1 MIWPFAFWSFSLVFP
16 VVTCVDQARFPHFLF
31 APSPLQRAVFASPS
45 PPHVFM
51 CYLTW
56 ESERGPKHSRDCE
69 VATRLATGSRQASSD
84 DRKKKRR
91 PCVRQMRFRS
101 FIPIQFCAHLSGKPP
116 SQFSPK
122 KCASREKITSPPLH
136 FTLRRSEFGARK
148 RRQFPAIPPTHC
160 TASAWCMNAP
170 VLRLTISYNLQLRDF
185 SSAADLSCG

>member
-69 VATRLATGSRQASSD
+69 VATRLATGSRQAIIYSSD

-116 SQFSPK
+116 PQFSPK
-122 KCASREKITSPPLH
+122 KVCFQRKRITSA
-136 FTLRRSEFGARK
+136 TNLRFISLCDG
-148 RRQFPAIPPTHC
+148 PN
-160 TASAWCMNAP
+160 SALVNAGNFLQSP
-170 VLRLTISYNLQLRDF
+170 RLTALLLRG
-185 SSAADLSCG
+185 A